1 MSKIKKFFGGAISSK
16 PEADEYVDLDLGDYE
31 EVLETEPAEMYIRIA
46 ELNNLNEIPDLKK
59 EVYDGNI
66 LFIDIS
72 LIKRDK
78 FNLDRAVKELKQV
91 VEDVHGDIAGIGD
104 EQVIV
109 APMGVRIDRSKILG
123 GK

>member
-1 MSKIKKFFGGAISSK
+1 MATLKKIFGGGTTT
-16 PEADEYVDLDLGDYE
+16 PDTHDYVKLNLDDYE
-31 EVLETEPAEMYIRIA
+31 DIEEVEPAEMYIRIA
-46 ELNNLNEIPDLKK
+46 QLKNLKDVVDLKK
-59 EVYDGNI
+59 EIYDGNI

-72 LIKRDK
+72 LIKQDK

-91 VEDVHGDIAGIGD
+91 VQDVHGDIAGIGD

-109 APMGVRIDRSKILG
+109 APMGVRIDRSKLIG

>member
-1 MSKIKKFFGGAISSK
+1 MSKIKKLFGGAVASK
-16 PEADEYVDLDLGDYE
+16 SEADEYVDLDLGDYE

>member
-1 MSKIKKFFGGAISSK
+1 MSKIKKLLRGSGTPRS
-16 PEADEYVDLDLGDYE
+16 EVEYVDLDLGNYE
-31 EVLETEPAEMYIRIA
+31 EVLETEPAEMYVRIA

-59 EVYDGNI
+59 EIYEGNI

-104 EQVIV
+104 EQIIV
-109 APMGVRIDRSKILG
+109 TPMGVRIDRSKIFG

>member
-1 MSKIKKFFGGAISSK
+1 MSKIKKLLRGSGTPRS
-16 PEADEYVDLDLGDYE
+16 EVEYVDLDLGNYE
-31 EVLETEPAEMYIRIA
+31 EVLETEPAEMYVRIA

-59 EVYDGNI
+59 EIYEGNI
-66 LFIDIS
+66 LLIDIS

-104 EQVIV
+104 EQIIV
-109 APMGVRIDRSKILG
+109 TPIGVRIDRSKIFG